1 MKGAAAM
8 SPFFPPCR
16 SEKHGYLEYGVM
28 EGLAEQGGV
37 TFTDSDMLKT
47 TRSVFFS
54 ERRNFRSVIVPNF
67 GYIRCV

>member
-1 MKGAAAM
+1 
-8 SPFFPPCR
+8 
-16 SEKHGYLEYGVM
+16 M

-54 ERRNFRSVIVPNF
+54 ERRNFRAVIVPNF
-67 GYIRCV
+67 GYIYTVPSFFAASEKDGQKS